1 MRMLRVVCSVCLFTV
16 CTILPS
22 WGQEEAI
29 PRERVATEDAIIT
42 TLYEVI
48 SGPAGEKR
56 DWDLMRGLFQEDARL
71 QAMARD
77 QQGNPRLISMTVEG
91 YIERNGP
98 YLEENGFFEVELHRK
113 TDRFGNIVQIFSTYA
128 SKRTEDGPV
137 YQRGINSIQL
147 IKMDDRYYI
156 TNILWNSEYEDTP
169 IPAKYLN

>member
-1 MRMLRVVCSVCLFTV
+1 MLRVLCAVCLFMV
-16 CTILPS
+16 CTIVTA
-22 WGQEEAI
+22 WGQEDAVPMEK
-29 PRERVATEDAIIT
+29 VATEDAIIA

-56 DWDLMRGLFQEDARL
+56 DWDLMKGLFQEDARL

-77 QQGNPRLISMTVEG
+77 QQGNTRLISMTPDG

-98 YLEENGFFEVELHRK
+98 YLEESGFFEVELSRK

-137 YQRGINSIQL
+137 FQRGINSIQL
-147 IKMDDRYYI
+147 IKKDNRYYI
-156 TNILWNSEYEDTP
+156 VNILWNAEYEDTP
-169 IPAKYLN
+169 IPEKYLNR

>member
-1 MRMLRVVCSVCLFTV
+1 MV
-16 CTILPS
+16 CTIVTS
-22 WGQEEAI
+22 WGQVDSTPPET
-29 PRERVATEDAIIT
+29 VATEDAIIAN
-42 TLYEVI
+42 LYQVI

-77 QQGNPRLISMTVEG
+77 QEGNPRLLSMTVED

-98 YLEENGFFEVELHRK
+98 YLEQEGFFEVELHRK

-137 YQRGINSIQL
+137 FQRGINSIQL
-147 IKMDDRYYI
+147 IKKDDRYYI
-156 TNILWNSEYEDTP
+156 VNILWNAEYEDTP
-169 IPAKYLN
+169 IPAKYLTRF